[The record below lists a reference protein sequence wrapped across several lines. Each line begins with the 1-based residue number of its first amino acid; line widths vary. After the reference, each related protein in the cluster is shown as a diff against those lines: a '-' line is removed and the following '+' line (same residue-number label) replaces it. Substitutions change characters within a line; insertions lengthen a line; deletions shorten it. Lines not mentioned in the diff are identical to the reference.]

1 MNIITARKILMET
14 EVEFCEFPQAFDGL
28 ASVEDTMDAEYEWLD
43 AEVIDVN
50 VKYFKGTTRVQSI
63 VVKVAWDFKIS
74 NEADGQDDTDAEAF
88 FK

>member
-1 MNIITARKILMET
+1 
-14 EVEFCEFPQAFDGL
+14 
-28 ASVEDTMDAEYEWLD
+28 MDAEYEWLD
-43 AEVIDVN
+43 AEVIDLS